1 VAQSLLVLRDWSM
14 AKSKRVPVYL
24 TEEWLKGLAGL
35 AGTFGVSAEEV
46 IRRSL
51 PDEPVITLFFQ
62 CKDYLPELRWDQVAE
77 VGRAAIR
84 EHLRRQYR
92 QGLEQHLARLGVT
105 LESTANEVA
114 AARKHALEE
123 MQADATRAPQ
133 PQMARA
139 QEDAVYLGFLYD
151 AWKRA
156 QAGEPGYT
164 IAQVD
169 DSGTPSAAGPAAPP
183 TRKAWAVLRD
193 NRVV

>member
-1 VAQSLLVLRDWSM
+1 M
-14 AKSKRVPVYL
+14 AKNKRVLVYL
-24 TEEWLKGLAGL
+24 GEEWLRGLTGL
-35 AGTFGVSAEEV
+35 AGTFGVSAGEV

-62 CKDYLPELRWDQVAE
+62 CKDYLPGLRWDQVAE

-92 QGLEQHLARLGVT
+92 QGLEAHLARLGVT
-105 LESTANEVA
+105 LESTADEVE
-114 AARKHALEE
+114 AARRHALEQ
-123 MQADATRAPQ
+123 MQADTARVPQ
-133 PQMARA
+133 PQLARA
-139 QEDAVYLGFLYD
+139 QEDAVYLGVLYD

-156 QAGEPGYT
+156 RAGEPGYT

-169 DSGTPSAAGPAAPP
+169 DSGTPSAAVPAAPGGH
-183 TRKAWAVLRD
+183 KSWAVLRD